1 MGGDLIDDDGPL
13 FPDDSS
19 PTHHAPG
26 GKEPIRR
33 TTSSSSPL
41 MDEVAEHAMGP
52 KNAKRRILCPGRRPS
67 LADQSPENPI
77 EVDLAYHG
85 RSSTDQIGETLD
97 LRCVGHL
104 SETLPPVIVVSDGS
118 NSNRSHR

>member
-19 PTHHAPG
+19 QHTTPL
-26 GKEPIRR
+26 GKGADTPDDIVVE
-33 TTSSSSPL
+33 SL